1 MVRKLRT
8 NSEVKAETKAQVLIK
23 IPVSASK
30 LTKGGSGHIPEYFV
44 GIGTPVSFYA

>member
-1 MVRKLRT
+1 MLKKSFSSSKDNVKT
-8 NSEVKAETKAQVLIK
+8 NTNEIIK
-23 IPVSASK
+23 IKQAASQ